1 MSVLKKLA
9 GETVLY
15 GMSSIVGR
23 MLNFLLVPLYT
34 AVLPAA
40 DYGFQS
46 ELYVYVA
53 FLNVLYAYGM
63 ETTFFRYAAKAEND
77 PQEVYNTALSYI
89 LVTSTI
95 FSALLI
101 VCAQPIARSLGH
113 PESSHLIVWLAIII
127 AVDAVLII
135 PYARLRLEN
144 KAKQFAVT
152 KLINIFVNIGCNL
165 FFLYFCKNIYEGKFL
180 TQYQAL
186 VARVYNPDMGIGYII
201 LSNLVANA
209 LVLLL
214 LYRSF
219 LRFRFRLNWA
229 QFRPMFIYSYP
240 LMFMGIAGIASQ
252 LLDTI
257 MLKYY
262 LPEGYYYGKSNEAVV
277 GIYRACGKLAIFMNL
292 GIQAFKYAADPFFF
306 SRAEDKKA
314 PELFAR
320 VMKYFIITGAVFMVG
335 IGLNLDIIVLLLRKP
350 VYREAIGAVPFMLLG
365 YLFLGVY
372 TNLSIWF
379 KLTDKTFYGTWLV
392 TGGALLSLLL
402 NYLLIP
408 VMGYMGSAVALL
420 VVYMGMTVASY
431 LIGQK
436 HFYVPYQV
444 KSALV
449 HVGLAAVLVFGVQ
462 FVNLGSA
469 LMNFLLH
476 QGLFAGY
483 LVLLVAI
490 EWQDIKALIARLK
503 NRKRPK

>member
-15 GMSSIVGR
+15 GLSSIVGR

-34 AVLPAA
+34 AVLAA
-40 DYGFQS
+40 SDYGFQS

-63 ETTFFRYAAKAEND
+63 ETTFFRYAAKKEND

-101 VCAQPIARSLGH
+101 LFAQPIANGLGH
-113 PESSHLIVWLAIII
+113 PESTHFIIWLAVII
-127 AVDAVLII
+127 AIDAVLII
-135 PYARLRLEN
+135 PYARLRHEN

-165 FFLYFCKNIYEGKFL
+165 FFLYLCRNIYEGAFL
-180 TQYQAL
+180 PQFKTL
-186 VARVYNPDMGIGYII
+186 VARIYDPNMGIGYII

-209 LVLLL
+209 LVLVL

-314 PELFAR
+314 PLLFAR

-335 IGLNLDIIVLLLRKP
+335 IGLNLDVIVLILRKA
-350 VYREAIGAVPFMLLG
+350 VYREAVGAVPFMLLG
-365 YLFLGVY
+365 YLFLGIY
-372 TNLSIWF
+372 TNLAVWF

-392 TGGALLSLLL
+392 TGGALLSFLL

-408 VMGYMGSAVALL
+408 IMGYMGSAVALL
-420 VVYMGMTVASY
+420 VVYMAMTVVSY

-444 KSALV
+444 KSAVIHL
-449 HVGLAAVLVFGVQ
+449 GLAALFVFGAQWVSLDSVVGN
-462 FVNLGSA
+462 FV
-469 LMNFLLH
+469 LH
-476 QGLFAGY
+476 QVLFIIY
-483 LVLLVAI
+483 LAI
-490 EWQDIKALIARLK
+490 VVMLERQDLKAVVTRFK
-503 NRKRPK
+503 KRKK